1 MRHKASQAGFTLVEV
16 LAALAVFSIAAVGI
30 SQSAGETTR
39 GAAHMEAKFLA
50 SIVAENQLVEI
61 TIDPNSPQLGSA
73 SGTEIQRGR
82 TFNWIRQIV
91 PTERPDVI
99 AISVTVQ
106 NPETEQ
112 VLARLETLRR
122 VQP

>member
-1 MRHKASQAGFTLVEV
+1 MKNIASQAGFTLVEV
-16 LAALAVFSIAAVGI
+16 LAALAVFSIAAVGL

-50 SIVAENQLVEI
+50 GIVADNQLVEA
-61 TIDPNSPQLGSA
+61 TIDPNTLPLGST
-73 SGTEIQRGR
+73 SGSEIQRGQ
-82 TFNWIRQIV
+82 TFSWIRLIV

-106 NPETEQ
+106 DPETEQ
-112 VLARLETLRR
+112 VLARLETLKR

>member
-50 SIVAENQLVEI
+50 SCLLY
-61 TIDPNSPQLGSA
+61 TSPSPRDA
-73 SGTEIQRGR
+73 
-82 TFNWIRQIV
+82 
-91 PTERPDVI
+91 
-99 AISVTVQ
+99 
-106 NPETEQ
+106 
-112 VLARLETLRR
+112 
-122 VQP
+122 